1 MPPYNLME
9 DFWEI
14 KTCQPGLDLEVHDL
28 VSFGNAAIT
37 VQRANVPSFTWA
49 SCAYGSDYF
58 HAQATT
64 TIGTLTYD
72 IVLDPQGIY
81 VTCTSAD
88 PMFIL
93 KHSDNADTGG
103 FPRQVLSAAGGIL
116 VGTLAGALAGAL
128 AGLPPLSAL
137 LVATV
142 TAGVVS
148 IGHRRYRL
156 KDQEGNAGDDG
167 SSWTAQGGANGS
179 PPHPRH
185 GYPDPTLA

>member
-1 MPPYNLME
+1 MPPYNLKE

-37 VQRANVPSFTWA
+37 VQRANVPNFIWA

-81 VTCTSAD
+81 VTCTPAD

-93 KHSDNADTGG
+93 KHPDNADTEG
-103 FPRQVLSAAGGIL
+103 FPRQVLSAAGGIV
-116 VGTLAGALAGAL
+116 VGTLAGALAGI
-128 AGLPPLSAL
+128 PPLSAF

-148 IGHRRYRL
+148 IGHHWRKHKRANV
-156 KDQEGNAGDDG
+156 GGDDG
-167 SSWTAQGGANGS
+167 SSWTAQGGAVG
-179 PPHPRH
+179 PPP
-185 GYPDPTLA
+185 PPEPPPAP